1 MNLLPVSVKTYLES
15 ISIERFRPAFV
26 QADPVGNI
34 VLVGGDWFNLGIPEP
49 LPNTILEMVP
59 LLVGL
64 LPLNGESFLVP
75 DVHMK
80 NGRIA
85 DAHFF
90 HELDGDWVVFVDVTL
105 QHIEKQQ
112 LFQQANELQLIK
124 QNLGKLRINGHGRMA
139 STLQQELIYRYRE
152 GSQAQVVVL
161 EVVFDLDVAVKDP
174 ETIQVAFAEIG
185 VLLQQIEKLLGEALA
200 WPIFVAASGFQAI
213 LGIIPTDKDLQ
224 EVVGELTEKLLAL
237 MLSIPTYFDAKS
249 GLRPVI
255 VLRGGISWGAV
266 WIANVPIYGQNRL
279 TILGEAID
287 KARELTSKAKPGQ
300 ILSEFLVH

>member
-1 MNLLPVSVKTYLES
+1 
-15 ISIERFRPAFV
+15 
-26 QADPVGNI
+26 
-34 VLVGGDWFNLGIPEP
+34 
-49 LPNTILEMVP
+49 
-59 LLVGL
+59 
-64 LPLNGESFLVP
+64 
-75 DVHMK
+75 
-80 NGRIA
+80 
-85 DAHFF
+85 
-90 HELDGDWVVFVDVTL
+90 
-105 QHIEKQQ
+105 
-112 LFQQANELQLIK
+112 
-124 QNLGKLRINGHGRMA
+124 
-139 STLQQELIYRYRE
+139 
-152 GSQAQVVVL
+152 
-161 EVVFDLDVAVKDP
+161 
-174 ETIQVAFAEIG
+174 AEIG